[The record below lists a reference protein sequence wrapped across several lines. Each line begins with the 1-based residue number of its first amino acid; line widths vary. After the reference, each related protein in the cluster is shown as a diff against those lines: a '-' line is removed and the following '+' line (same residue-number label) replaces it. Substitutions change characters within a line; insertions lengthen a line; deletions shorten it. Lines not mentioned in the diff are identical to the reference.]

1 MKKKYMPYLLL
12 IPQILLLVIFVVG
25 LINGITQSL
34 GVIPTFGLREPTFKY
49 YEEVLSSPQM
59 KTSILFSLYI
69 AFTSSLFSVIV
80 GTLICMIIVINK
92 KTKWIYEKLIQIPIV
107 VPHIVVAIFILNIFS
122 KSGLIARILA
132 SLGIISGQE
141 EFFNLIYDKYGIGIM
156 LAYLWKEIPF
166 IIYFVLSIMSN
177 INDSLGEAA
186 INLGASRWKTFKMV
200 TLPLCR
206 NTILSG
212 FLIIF
217 VFSLGAYEIPQLL
230 GPTLPKALPVL
241 SYIQYIHPN
250 LQNRPYAMAL
260 NGITIVISL
269 IAAVIYYNLVK
280 NNIPS
285 LKEKNYKKK
294 NR

>member
-1 MKKKYMPYLLL
+1 MRKKYIPYLLL
-12 IPQILLLVIFVVG
+12 LPQIILLIIFAIG
-25 LINGITQSL
+25 LINGITQSF
-34 GVIPTFGLREPTFKY
+34 GVIPTFGLREPTLNY
-49 YEEVLSSPQM
+49 YKEVLISKDM
-59 KTSILFSLYI
+59 LNSILFSLYI
-69 AFTSSLFSVIV
+69 AGTSSIFAVII

-92 KTKWIYEKLIQIPIV
+92 KTIKIYERLVQVPIV
-107 VPHIVVAIFILNIFS
+107 VPHVVVAIFILNIFS
-122 KSGLIARILA
+122 KSGLLARMLSA
-132 SLGIISGQE
+132 LGLISGQE
-141 EFFNLIYDKYGIGIM
+141 EFINLVYDKYGIGII

-166 IIYFVLSIMSN
+166 VIYFVISIMAN

-186 INLGASRWKTFKMV
+186 INLGANKWETFRKV
-200 TLPLCR
+200 TLPLCK

-217 VFSLGAYEIPQLL
+217 VFALGAYEIPQLL

-260 NGITIVISL
+260 NGIIILISL
-269 IAAVIYYNLVK
+269 IAALLYYKLIK
-280 NNIPS
+280 NNIS
-285 LKEKNYKKK
+285 ALKDK

>member
-92 KTKWIYEKLIQIPIV
+92 KTKWMYEKLIQIPIV

-132 SLGIISGQE
+132 SLGLISGQE

>member
-1 MKKKYMPYLLL
+1 MKKKYMPYILL
-12 IPQILLLVIFVVG
+12 IPQILLLLIFIIG
-25 LINGITQSL
+25 LINGIAQSL
-34 GVIPTFGLREPTFKY
+34 GVIPTFGLEKPTLKY
-49 YEEVLSSPQM
+49 YAEVISSPQM
-59 KTSILFSLYI
+59 KSSILFSLYI
-69 AFTSSLFSVIV
+69 AFISSIFSVVV
-80 GTLICMIIVINK
+80 GTLICVVIVINK
-92 KTKWIYEKLIQIPIV
+92 KNKWFYEKLIEIPII

-122 KSGLIARILA
+122 KSGLMARVLA
-132 SLGIISGQE
+132 SIGVISSQE
-141 EFFNLIYDKYGIGIM
+141 QFINLIYDKYGIGII

-166 IIYFVLSIMSN
+166 IIYFVLAIMSN

-186 INLGASRWKTFKMV
+186 INLGASRYQTFRKV
-200 TLPLCR
+200 TLPLCK

-260 NGITIVISL
+260 NGIIIMISL
-269 IAAVIYYNLVK
+269 IAATIYYNLIK

-285 LKEKNYKKK
+285 MKEK
-294 NR
+294 

>member
-1 MKKKYMPYLLL
+1 MRKKYTPYLLL
-12 IPQILLLVIFVVG
+12 LPQIILLIIFAIG
-25 LINGITQSL
+25 LINGITQSF
-34 GVIPTFGLREPTFKY
+34 GVIPTFGLREPTLNY
-49 YEEVLSSPQM
+49 YKEVLISKDMLS
-59 KTSILFSLYI
+59 SILFSLYI
-69 AFTSSLFSVIV
+69 AGTSSIFAVII

-92 KTKWIYEKLIQIPIV
+92 KTIKIYERLVQVPIV
-107 VPHIVVAIFILNIFS
+107 VPHVVVAIFILNIFS
-122 KSGLIARILA
+122 KSGLLARILSA
-132 SLGIISGQE
+132 LGLISGQE
-141 EFFNLIYDKYGIGIM
+141 EFINLVYDKYGIGII

-166 IIYFVLSIMSN
+166 VIYFVISIMAN

-186 INLGASRWKTFKMV
+186 INLGASKWETFKKV
-200 TLPLCR
+200 TLPLCK

-217 VFSLGAYEIPQLL
+217 VFALGAYEIPQLL

-260 NGITIVISL
+260 NGIIILISL
-269 IAAVIYYNLVK
+269 ISALLYYKLIK
-280 NNIPS
+280 NNIS
-285 LKEKNYKKK
+285 ALKDK

>member
-1 MKKKYMPYLLL
+1 MKKKYMPYMLL
-12 IPQILLLVIFVVG
+12 IPQILLLIIFVIG
-25 LINGITQSL
+25 LINGIIQGL
-34 GVIPTFGLREPTFKY
+34 GVIPTFGLEEPTLKY
-49 YEEVLSSPQM
+49 YKEVLSSPQM
-59 KTSILFSLYI
+59 KSSILFSLYI
-69 AFTSSLFSVIV
+69 AFTSSMFSVVV
-80 GTLICMIIVINK
+80 GTLICVIIVINK
-92 KTKWIYEKLIQIPIV
+92 KTKWMYEKLIEIPII

-122 KSGLIARILA
+122 KSGLMARVLA
-132 SLGIISGQE
+132 SLGFISTQDQ
-141 EFFNLIYDKYGIGIM
+141 FLNLVYDKYGIGII

-166 IIYFVLSIMSN
+166 IIYFVLAIMSN
-177 INDSLGEAA
+177 INDSLGQAA
-186 INLGASRWKTFKMV
+186 VNLGASKYQTFKRI
-200 TLPLCR
+200 TLPLCK

-260 NGITIVISL
+260 NGIIIIISL
-269 IAAVIYYNLVK
+269 IAAVIYYNLIK

-285 LKEKNYKKK
+285 MKEE
-294 NR
+294 

>member
-1 MKKKYMPYLLL
+1 MKKKYTPYLLL
-12 IPQILLLVIFVVG
+12 IPQILLLIIFVIG
-25 LINGITQSL
+25 LINGITQSF
-34 GVIPTFGLREPTFKY
+34 GVIPAFNLTKPTLNY
-49 YEEVLSSPQM
+49 YKEVLSSSQM
-59 KTSILFSLYI
+59 KSSILFSLYI
-69 AFTSSLFSVIV
+69 AFTSSLFAVVI
-80 GTLICMIIVINK
+80 GTLICVIIVMNK
-92 KTKWIYEKLIQIPIV
+92 KTKWFYEKLIEIPVI

-122 KSGLIARILA
+122 KSGLMARVLA
-132 SLGIISGQE
+132 ALGIISSQE
-141 EFFNLIYDKYGIGIM
+141 QFLNLIYDKYGIGII

-166 IIYFVLSIMSN
+166 IIYFVLAIMSN

-186 INLGASRWKTFKMV
+186 INLGANKYETFKRV

-206 NTILSG
+206 NTIFSG

-217 VFSLGAYEIPQLL
+217 VFAIGAYEIPQLL

-260 NGITIVISL
+260 NGIIIIISL
-269 IAAVIYYNLVK
+269 IAAVIYYNLIK

-285 LKEKNYKKK
+285 TKEK
-294 NR
+294 

>member
-1 MKKKYMPYLLL
+1 MKKKYTPYMLL
-12 IPQILLLVIFVVG
+12 IPQILLLIIFVIG
-25 LINGITQSL
+25 LINGITQSF
-34 GVIPTFGLREPTFKY
+34 GVIPTFGLEEPTLKY
-49 YEEVLSSPQM
+49 YKEVLSSSQM
-59 KTSILFSLYI
+59 KSSILFSLYI
-69 AFTSSLFSVIV
+69 AFTSSMFSVVV
-80 GTLICMIIVINK
+80 GTLICVIIVINK
-92 KTKWIYEKLIQIPIV
+92 KTKWMYEKLIEIPII

-122 KSGLIARILA
+122 KSGLMARVLV
-132 SLGIISGQE
+132 SLGFISTQDQ
-141 EFFNLIYDKYGIGIM
+141 FFNLVYDKYGIGII

-166 IIYFVLSIMSN
+166 IIYFVLAIMSN

-186 INLGASRWKTFKMV
+186 VNLGASKYQTFKRI
-200 TLPLCR
+200 TLPLCK

-260 NGITIVISL
+260 NGIIIIISL
-269 IAAVIYYNLVK
+269 IAAVIYYNLIK

-285 LKEKNYKKK
+285 MKEE
-294 NR
+294 

>member
-92 KTKWIYEKLIQIPIV
+92 KTKWMYEKLIQIPIV
-107 VPHIVVAIFILNIFS
+107 VPHIVVAIFRLNIFS

-141 EFFNLIYDKYGIGIM
+141 QFFNLIYDKYGIGIM

-177 INDSLGEAA
+177 INESLGEAA

>member
-1 MKKKYMPYLLL
+1 MKKKYTPYMLL
-12 IPQILLLVIFVVG
+12 IPQILLLIIFVIG
-25 LINGITQSL
+25 LINGITQSF
-34 GVIPTFGLREPTFKY
+34 GVIPTFGLEEPTLKY
-49 YEEVLSSPQM
+49 YKEVLSSSQM
-59 KTSILFSLYI
+59 KSSILFSLYI
-69 AFTSSLFSVIV
+69 AFTSSMFSVVV
-80 GTLICMIIVINK
+80 GTLICVIIVINK
-92 KTKWIYEKLIQIPIV
+92 KTKWIYEKLIEIPII

-122 KSGLIARILA
+122 KSGLMARVLV
-132 SLGIISGQE
+132 SLGFISTQDQ
-141 EFFNLIYDKYGIGIM
+141 FFNLVYDKYGIGII

-166 IIYFVLSIMSN
+166 IIYFVLAIMSN

-186 INLGASRWKTFKMV
+186 VNLGASKYQTFKRI
-200 TLPLCR
+200 TLPLCK

-260 NGITIVISL
+260 NGIIIIISL
-269 IAAVIYYNLVK
+269 IAAVIYYNLIK

-285 LKEKNYKKK
+285 MKEE
-294 NR
+294 

>member
-1 MKKKYMPYLLL
+1 MKKKHTPYILL
-12 IPQILLLVIFVVG
+12 IPQILLLIIFVIG

-34 GVIPTFGLREPTFKY
+34 GVIPTFGLEEPTLKY
-49 YEEVLSSPQM
+49 YKEVLTSPQM
-59 KTSILFSLYI
+59 KSSILFSLYI
-69 AFTSSLFSVIV
+69 SFTSSLFAVVV
-80 GTLICMIIVINK
+80 GTLICMIIVMNK
-92 KTKWIYEKLIQIPIV
+92 KTKWMYEKLVEIPII
-107 VPHIVVAIFILNIFS
+107 VPHIVVAIFIINIFS
-122 KSGLIARILA
+122 KSGLMSRLL
-132 SLGIISGQE
+132 SIIGLISTQDDCA
-141 EFFNLIYDKYGIGIM
+141 NLIYDKYGIGIM

-186 INLGASRWKTFKMV
+186 INLGASKWQTFKKI
-200 TLPLCR
+200 TLPLCK

-217 VFSLGAYEIPQLL
+217 VFTLGAYEIPQLL

-260 NGITIVISL
+260 NGVIIIISL
-269 IAAVIYYNLVK
+269 IAAAIYYNLIK
-280 NNIPS
+280 KNIPS
-285 LKEKNYKKK
+285 MNKEK
-294 NR
+294 

>member
-12 IPQILLLVIFVVG
+12 IPQIVLLVIFVVG

-92 KTKWIYEKLIQIPIV
+92 KTKWIYEKLIEIPIV

-269 IAAVIYYNLVK
+269 IAAVVYYNLVK

>member
-92 KTKWIYEKLIQIPIV
+92 KTKWMYEKLIQIPIV

>member
-1 MKKKYMPYLLL
+1 MKKKYTPYLLL
-12 IPQILLLVIFVVG
+12 IPQILLLIIFVIG
-25 LINGITQSL
+25 LINGITQSF
-34 GVIPTFGLREPTFKY
+34 GVIPAFNLTKPTLNY
-49 YEEVLSSPQM
+49 YKEVLSSSQM
-59 KTSILFSLYI
+59 KSSILFSLYI
-69 AFTSSLFSVIV
+69 AFTSSLFAVVI
-80 GTLICMIIVINK
+80 GTLICVIIVMNK
-92 KTKWIYEKLIQIPIV
+92 KTKWFYEKLIEIPVI

-122 KSGLIARILA
+122 KSGLMARVLA
-132 SLGIISGQE
+132 AIGIISSQE
-141 EFFNLIYDKYGIGIM
+141 QFLNLIYDKYGIGII

-166 IIYFVLSIMSN
+166 IIYFVLAIMSN

-186 INLGASRWKTFKMV
+186 INLGANKYETFKRV

-206 NTILSG
+206 NTIFSG

-217 VFSLGAYEIPQLL
+217 VFAIGAYEIPQLL

-260 NGITIVISL
+260 NGIIIIISL
-269 IAAVIYYNLVK
+269 IAAVIYYNLIK

-285 LKEKNYKKK
+285 TKEK
-294 NR
+294 

>member
-92 KTKWIYEKLIQIPIV
+92 KTKWIYEKLIEIPIV

>member
-1 MKKKYMPYLLL
+1 MKKKYTPYLLL
-12 IPQILLLVIFVVG
+12 IPQILLLIIFVIG
-25 LINGITQSL
+25 LINGITQSF
-34 GVIPTFGLREPTFKY
+34 GVIPAFNLTKPTLNY
-49 YEEVLSSPQM
+49 YKEVLSSSQM
-59 KTSILFSLYI
+59 KSSILFSLYI
-69 AFTSSLFSVIV
+69 AFTSSLFAVVI
-80 GTLICMIIVINK
+80 GTLICVIIVMNK
-92 KTKWIYEKLIQIPIV
+92 ETKWFYEKLIEIPVI

-122 KSGLIARILA
+122 KSGLMARILA
-132 SLGIISGQE
+132 ALGIISSQE
-141 EFFNLIYDKYGIGIM
+141 QFLNLIYDKYGIGII

-166 IIYFVLSIMSN
+166 IIYFVLAIMSN

-186 INLGASRWKTFKMV
+186 INLGANKYETFKRV

-206 NTILSG
+206 NTIFSG

-217 VFSLGAYEIPQLL
+217 VFAIGAYEIPQLL

-260 NGITIVISL
+260 NGIIIIISL
-269 IAAVIYYNLVK
+269 IAAVIYYNLIK

-285 LKEKNYKKK
+285 TKEK
-294 NR
+294 

>member
-1 MKKKYMPYLLL
+1 M
-12 IPQILLLVIFVVG
+12 
-25 LINGITQSL
+25 
-34 GVIPTFGLREPTFKY
+34 
-49 YEEVLSSPQM
+49 
-59 KTSILFSLYI
+59 
-69 AFTSSLFSVIV
+69 
-80 GTLICMIIVINK
+80 
-92 KTKWIYEKLIQIPIV
+92 
-107 VPHIVVAIFILNIFS
+107 AIFILNIFS
-122 KSGLIARILA
+122 KSGLIARSLA
-132 SLGIISGQE
+132 YFGIIASQE
-141 EFFNLIYDKYGIGIM
+141 QFLNLIYDKYGIGIM
-156 LAYLWKEIPF
+156 LAYLWKEMPF

-186 INLGASRWKTFKMV
+186 INLGASKYKTFKMV
-200 TLPLCR
+200 TLPLCK

-260 NGITIVISL
+260 NGIIIIIAL
-269 IAAVIYYNLVK
+269 IAAVIYYNLIK

-285 LKEKNYKKK
+285 MKEK
-294 NR
+294 

>member
-1 MKKKYMPYLLL
+1 MKKKYMPYILL
-12 IPQILLLVIFVVG
+12 IPQILLLVVLMVG
-25 LINGITQSL
+25 LINGITQSFGL
-34 GVIPTFGLREPTFKY
+34 IPTFGLKEPTLKY
-49 YEEVLSSPQM
+49 YIEVMSSPNT
-59 KTSILFSLYI
+59 KSSILFSLYI
-69 AFTSSLFSVIV
+69 ATISSVISV
-80 GTLICMIIVINK
+80 VMGTLICVVIVMNK
-92 KTKWIYEKLIQIPIV
+92 RTKWIYEKLIEIPVV

-122 KSGLIARILA
+122 KSGLMARVLA
-132 SLGIISGQE
+132 SINVISSQDQ
-141 EFFNLIYDKYGIGIM
+141 FLNLIYDKYGIGII

-186 INLGASRWKTFKMV
+186 INLGASKYQTFKKV
-200 TLPLCR
+200 TLPLCK

-217 VFSLGAYEIPQLL
+217 VFSFGAYEIPQLL

-241 SYIQYIHPN
+241 SYIQYVHPN

-260 NGITIVISL
+260 NGIIIIISL
-269 IAAVIYYNLVK
+269 IAAVIYYNLIK

-285 LKEKNYKKK
+285 MKEK
-294 NR
+294 

>member
-92 KTKWIYEKLIQIPIV
+92 KTKWIYEKLIEIPIV

-177 INDSLGEAA
+177 INESLGEAA